1 MVRKRT
7 RHKRLRDWFIYQVV
21 RALMLAGRYLPAAL
35 GRALGGCLGALAYL
49 CARGEREKTM
59 RNLRLALGSERSEE
73 ELESIARG
81 MFAHF
86 GRMAFEVIRLPRLSR
101 RRVEKTVTFDGL
113 EPVRRAIEA
122 GRGVVVATGHIGN
135 WELMG
140 AAVARLGIPLNVIA
154 RRIYDGRLNDLALRL
169 RERMG
174 VKTILRESPE
184 SAKQILRCLRRGE
197 MLALLIDQDI
207 RVEGEFVPFFGMP
220 AHTPTGAAA
229 LALRTGALLVAAS
242 AQRLDDGR
250 HMVRAIPIELD
261 AGGDR
266 DRVIIEA
273 TARATAQLER
283 WIRERPEQWSWNHDR
298 WRTRPAAT
306 KGEGEGEDAHEG
318 G

>member
-1 MVRKRT
+1 MARKRS
-7 RHKRLRDWFIYQVV
+7 RHKRLRDWFIY
-21 RALMLAGRYLPAAL
+21 
-35 GRALGGCLGALAYL
+35 RALGGCLGALAYL

-59 RNLRLALGSERSEE
+59 RNLRLALGSEQSEE

-101 RRVEKTVTFDGL
+101 RRVEKAVTFDGL

-250 HMVRAIPIELD
+250 HMVRAVPIVLVENNLLDHNELD

-306 KGEGEGEDAHEG
+306 KGEGEGEGEDAHEG